1 MAEDK
6 EAWAGAHVVD
16 YVRFGFFASGAGI
29 LVLLSCCVSC
39 SDNCACI
46 EWCPSLLKRIKKF
59 TVDFAQFLYGP
70 TSITLNDDE
79 STSITPNDDESTSI
93 TPNDDKSTSITLNDN
108 KSPLVISKKK
118 FQSNRGN
125 ILIILF
131 QNFIITGMT
140 VIAASKMFITQVRTN
155 ECDENWPCFFTNGTQ
170 LDNLTNCSE
179 YVNTEI
185 VCFYIDIS
193 PLQTIG
199 FIGGFFKVATP
210 LSFKISTLF
219 HLSLPYYLNTKF
231 RCASCGDCAMKIV
244 LYFTYFFL
252 YVGAVTMFGINT
264 FGLVDYN
271 FNKVIDTIFAGKLGK
286 GTTSNVIDF
295 IAIMI
300 VIFNFPWYV
309 VLKREGETESQ
320 CTSTRSRGYEK
331 CVA

>member
-6 EAWAGAHVVD
+6 EAWAGAHVLE
-16 YVRFGFFASGAGI
+16 YVRFYFFLGGAGA
-29 LVLLSCCVSC
+29 LVLLSCCVSY
-39 SDNCACI
+39 SDKCACI
-46 EWCPSLLKRIKKF
+46 ERSPSLLKRIKKV
-59 TVDFAQFLYGP
+59 TLDFAQFLYGS

-79 STSITPNDDESTSI
+79 S
-93 TPNDDKSTSITLNDN
+93 
-108 KSPLVISKKK
+108 PLVISEKK

-140 VIAASKMFITQVRTN
+140 VIAASKIFITQVRTN
-155 ECDENWPCFFTNGTQ
+155 ECNENWPCFFTNGTQ

-185 VCFYIDIS
+185 ACFYIDIS

-210 LSFKISTLF
+210 LSFKISTLL

-231 RCASCGDCAMKIV
+231 RCGSRGDFAMKIA
-244 LYFTYFFL
+244 LYFTYLLL
-252 YVGAVTMFGINT
+252 YAGAITMFSLNT
-264 FGLVDYN
+264 FGLVDHN

-286 GTTSNVIDF
+286 EAASNVIDF
-295 IAIMI
+295 IAIVIMI
-300 VIFNFPWYV
+300 SNLPWYV
-309 VLKREGETESQ
+309 MLKREGETKPQ
-320 CTSTRSRGYEK
+320 CPCTRCRGYEE
-331 CVA
+331 CAT